1 MPHRRA
7 TRQIRGTKKGALA
20 ATTGTLLAGLLQL
33 AAFAAVAD
41 PVQFNIPAQ
50 NLATALNSFAAQAHI
65 QITVAPGLEGR
76 ESQGISGAMEPA
88 DALRMLIGPQLS
100 VEFVDPK
107 SAVVKLPE
115 KSSVA
120 APRPAQAKQGTGDGD
135 IEEVVVTARRRE
147 ERVQS
152 VPLAVTV
159 FNQTSIEHQAIH
171 EIRDLAL
178 HVPSIGA
185 QSNQSDSNAPFSDIL
200 RLRGLPGT
208 EIYFAEV
215 PLGNADYQIGTGLQH
230 GLSEGNFYDLED
242 VEIIKG
248 PQGTLFGKNSVGGLI
263 SIQPKHPTDSFEGYV
278 RTTFG
283 NYSDKENEFAV
294 NVPIVNDKLIVR
306 VAGQMQQRDGY
317 TTNLTTGKDLDNK
330 NYYAWRVGVTLK
342 PTDDFQNY
350 LLYDGYWQDTN
361 GTGTI
366 PTYVN
371 PGFVF
376 GAIPLGPGLSVPL
389 TLGKGPAA
397 TGLFNPATAA
407 ATAAAGLA
415 AGGVSLY
422 PNLAALFAKQ
432 RAVGVRAVLGD
443 NLQGIGKDYIYGL
456 TDVAT
461 WDVSDSLTIKNIAA
475 ARIYKQLATD
485 DMTPLGDHILYLGL
499 PGNNEQWANNEG
511 QYTEELQIQGKAL
524 ADKLAW
530 VAGGFLEYDHPI
542 GDSVLGTSALS
553 DTFVGAPSYSHYH
566 IINRSQAA
574 FVHGDYDLGDY
585 VDGLKITG
593 GYRYTWDFVSSALRG
608 TSGVNAV
615 TRKPDGSANNCTG
628 VFLTDNNCYES
639 AADAHF
645 SSPGWNVSLEEQ
657 LTPATLLYV
666 RSGNAYRPGGSNLN
680 VPADFSAFGPEH
692 ITDVEIGV
700 KTDWD
705 LWGIHG
711 RTNADV
717 FHSDYKAIQV
727 LHNVSFV
734 NGAGNI
740 STNQL
745 TSNAAAATLDGAELE
760 ATIVPVPGVE
770 IAPHFSYI
778 HPKYSQYPVSFSP
791 RGPDTPFLYE
801 PKISY
806 GITGTYHLPVDE
818 AWGDIAVSATYA
830 WYGHQYVSTDLNEA
844 YPIQAAYEDID
855 LRVDWTNVM
864 GQPIDAS
871 FFMTNV
877 TDNVHVL
884 GSVDTFP
891 SLGFSSL
898 VYNPPRMYGF
908 SLKYRFGPEKE
919 AEAAVAAA
927 YTPPPVVTP
936 MAAPRSYLVFFDF
949 NKSDLTPQAATIVD
963 QAAQNAGQAKVTRLT
978 VTGHTDTVGSD
989 AYNMRLSRRR
999 AESVAAELEKDDIPA
1014 SEIEIVAK
1022 GKRDLLVPTKDGVKE
1037 PQNRRVQIV
1046 YDGGPMS

>member
-1 MPHRRA
+1 MPHVSAKRPVRRA
-7 TRQIRGTKKGALA
+7 KGAMA
-20 ATTGTLLAGLLQL
+20 VATGTVLAGLLQL
-33 AAFAAVAD
+33 SAAAD
-41 PVQFNIPAQ
+41 PVQFNIPPQ
-50 NLATALNSFAAQAHI
+50 NLATALNAFASQTHM
-65 QITVAPGLEGR
+65 QVTVAPGLESR
-76 ESQGISGAMEPA
+76 TSGAVSGTMEPA
-88 DALRMLIGPQLS
+88 DALRQLVGPQLS

-107 SAVVKLPE
+107 TVVVKLPDRA
-115 KSSVA
+115 STA
-120 APRPAQAKQGTGDGD
+120 RPAAAGSQADDGM
-135 IEEVVVTARRRE
+135 EEVVVTARRRE

-159 FNQTSIEHQAIH
+159 FNQAAIEKQQIH

-185 QSNQSDSNAPFSDIL
+185 QSNQSDANAPFSDIL

-263 SIQPKHPTDSFEGYV
+263 SIQPKHPTNDFEGYL

-283 NYSDKENEFAV
+283 NYNDKEVEGAVNIPIVSDK
-294 NVPIVNDKLIVR
+294 LMVR
-306 VAGQMQQRDGY
+306 IAGQMQQRDGY
-317 TTNLTTGKDLDNK
+317 TQNLTSGKDQDNK

-350 LLYDGYWQDTN
+350 LVYDGYWQDSN

-366 PTYVN
+366 ATFVD
-371 PGFVF
+371 PGHQF
-376 GAIPLGPGLSVPL
+376 GSLPLGGGRTVPL

-397 TGLFNPATAA
+397 SGLFNPATAA

-422 PNLAALFAKQ
+422 PNLAALFKKQ
-432 RAVGVRAVLGD
+432 RALGVRAVLGD
-443 NLQGIGKDYIYGL
+443 DLQGIGKDYIYGL

-475 ARIYKQLATD
+475 ARIFKQLATD
-485 DMTPLGDHILYLGL
+485 DMTPIGAHILYLGL
-499 PGNNEQWANNEG
+499 PGNNQQWANNEG
-511 QYTEELQIQGKAL
+511 QYTEELQLQGKAL
-524 ADKLAW
+524 DDKLTW
-530 VAGGFLEYDHPI
+530 VTGGFLEYDHPI
-542 GDSVLGTSALS
+542 GDSLLGTSALS
-553 DTFVGAPSYSHYH
+553 DTFAGAPSYSHYR
-566 IINRSQAA
+566 IINRSQALFA
-574 FVHGDYDLGDY
+574 HGDYDLGDW
-585 VDGLKITG
+585 VEGLKLTG
-593 GYRYTWDFVSSALRG
+593 GYRYTWDFVSAAVRG
-608 TSGVNAV
+608 TSGTDLV
-615 TRKPDGSANNCTG
+615 TRDATGKTTNCTG

-639 AADAHF
+639 APDAHF
-645 SSPGWNVSLEEQ
+645 SAPGWNVSLEEQ
-657 LTPATLLYV
+657 LTPTTLVYV

-680 VPADFSAFGPEH
+680 VPATFSNFGPEH

-700 KTDWD
+700 KADWD
-705 LWGIHG
+705 LWGVHG
-711 RTNADV
+711 RTNADI

-734 NGAGNI
+734 NGAGSI

-745 TSNAAAATLDGAELE
+745 TSNAASASLEGAELE
-760 ATIVPVPGVE
+760 ATIIPVKGVE

-778 HPKYSQYPVSFSP
+778 HPKYDKYPVEFSP

-806 GITGTYHLPVDE
+806 GVTGTYHLPVDE
-818 AWGDIAVSATYA
+818 SLGDIAVSATYA
-830 WYGHQYVSTDLNEA
+830 WYGHQYVSTDIDEA
-844 YPIQAAYEDID
+844 YPIQASYENID
-855 LRVDWTNVM
+855 LRIDWTNVL
-864 GQPIDAS
+864 GRPFDLS

-891 SLGFSSL
+891 ALGFSSL
-898 VYNPPRMYGF
+898 VYNPPRMWGF
-908 SLKYRFGPEKE
+908 SLKYRFGPDGAA
-919 AEAAVAAA
+919 AEAPVA
-927 YTPPPVVTP
+927 YMPPPVVA
-936 MAAPRSYLVFFDF
+936 AAPSVPHSYLVFFDF
-949 NKSDLTPQAATIVD
+949 NKSDLTSQAVTIVNQAA
-963 QAAQNAGQAKVTRLT
+963 ANAGPAHVTQLT

-999 AESVAAELEKDDIPA
+999 AESVAAQLEKDGIA
-1014 SEIEIVAK
+1014 SSEIAIVAK
-1022 GKRDLLVPTKDGVKE
+1022 GKRDLLVPTADGVRE

-1046 YDGGPMS
+1046 YDGGPTS

>member
-1 MPHRRA
+1 MPHVRA
-7 TRQIRGTKKGALA
+7 TRPARIAKAAIA
-20 ATTGTLLAGLLQL
+20 ATASTLLIGMLT
-33 AAFAAVAD
+33 AASAAAD
-41 PVQFNIPAQ
+41 PLQFNIPAQ
-50 NLATALNSFAAQAHI
+50 NLATALNAFASQTHM
-65 QITVAPGLEGR
+65 QVTVAPGLESR
-76 ESQGISGAMEPA
+76 ESGAVSGSMEPA
-88 DALRMLIGPQLS
+88 DALRLLVGPQLS
-100 VEFVDPK
+100 VEFIDPK
-107 SAVVKLPE
+107 SVVVKLPE
-115 KSSVA
+115 KSSA
-120 APRPAQAKQGTGDGD
+120 IARPALAAKPGEEGL
-135 IEEVVVTARRRE
+135 EEVVVTARRRE
-147 ERVQS
+147 ERVQT

-159 FNQTSIEHQAIH
+159 FNQAAIEKQNIR

-263 SIQPKHPTDSFEGYV
+263 SIQPKRPTNEFEGYV

-294 NVPIVNDKLIVR
+294 NVPIVNDKVLLR

-317 TTNLTTGKDLDNK
+317 TRNLTTGKDLDNK
-330 NYYAWRVGVTLK
+330 NYYAWRVGLTVK

-350 LLYDGYWQDTN
+350 LVYDGYWQDTN

-366 PTYVN
+366 LSYIN
-371 PGFVF
+371 PGFTFAV
-376 GAIPLGPGLSVPL
+376 IPGVGPL
-389 TLGKGPAA
+389 TLGP
-397 TGLFNPATAA
+397 TGKP
-407 ATAAAGLA
+407 
-415 AGGVSLY
+415 GVVLY
-422 PNLAALFAKQ
+422 PDLIANFNKQ
-432 RAVGVRAVLGD
+432 RAAGVRAVVGD

-461 WDVSDSLTIKNIAA
+461 WDLTDTLTIKNIAA
-475 ARIYKQLATD
+475 ARVYKQLATD
-485 DMTPLGDHILYLGL
+485 DMTPVGDNILYLGL
-499 PGNNEQWANNEG
+499 PGNNQQWANNEG

-524 ADKLAW
+524 DGKLSW
-530 VAGGFLEYDHPI
+530 VTGGFLEYDHPI
-542 GDSVLGTSALS
+542 GDSVLGTSALA
-553 DTFVGAPSYSHYH
+553 DTFAGAPSYSHYH
-566 IINRSQAA
+566 IINRSQAV
-574 FVHGDYDLGDY
+574 FVHGDYDLDEW
-585 VDGLKITG
+585 VSGLKFTA

-608 TSGVNAV
+608 TSGTNSI
-615 TRKPDGSANNCTG
+615 TRNPDGTANNCTG

-645 SSPGWNVSLEEQ
+645 SAPGWNVSLEEQ
-657 LTPATLLYV
+657 LTPTTLIYV

-680 VPADFSAFGPEH
+680 VPATFSAFGPEH

-700 KTDWD
+700 KADWD
-705 LWGIHG
+705 LWGVHG
-711 RTNADV
+711 RTNADI

-745 TSNAAAATLDGAELE
+745 TSNAASATLEGAELE
-760 ATIVPVPGVE
+760 ATIIPVPGVE
-770 IAPHFSYI
+770 ISPHFSYI
-778 HPKYSQYPVSFSP
+778 HPKYDQYPISFSP

-806 GITGTYHLPVDE
+806 GVTGTYHLPLDE
-818 AWGDIAVSATYA
+818 SWGDIAVSATYA

-844 YPIQAAYEDID
+844 YPIQASYEDMDVRI
-855 LRVDWTNVM
+855 DWTNVL
-864 GQPIDAS
+864 GRPFDLS
-871 FFMTNV
+871 FFMTNA

-891 SLGFSSL
+891 ALGFSSL

-908 SLKYRFGPEKE
+908 SLKYRFGPEKD
-919 AEAAVAAA
+919 AEATPAP
-927 YTPPPVVTP
+927 YTPPPVV
-936 MAAPRSYLVFFDF
+936 AAQPSVPKSYLVFFDF
-949 NKSDLTPQAATIVD
+949 NKSDLSAQAVSIVNQAA
-963 QAAQNAGQAKVTRLT
+963 ANAGPAKVTQLT

-999 AESVAAELEKDDIPA
+999 AESVAAQLERDGIPS

-1022 GKRDLLVPTKDGVKE
+1022 GKRDLLVPTADGVKE

-1046 YDGGPMS
+1046 YDGGTTS